1 MLHMMKVTSKEKYN
15 TTFGKAYILNG
26 DHDIKVGQT
35 IIIDNEQHKIKRI
48 LLPSRPNENNDLTVF
63 V

>member
-26 DHDIKVGQT
+26 IHNIEVGQT
-35 IIIDNEQHKIKRI
+35 IIIDGEQYKIKRI
-48 LLPSRPNENNDLTVF
+48 LLPSRPNENDSLIVF

>member
-1 MLHMMKVTSKEKYN
+1 MKVTSKEKYN

-26 DHDIKVGQT
+26 VYNIEVGQT
-35 IIIDNEQHKIKRI
+35 IIIDDEQHKIKRI
-48 LLPSRPNENNDLTVF
+48 LLPSRPNENDSLIVF